1 MFEGITNS
9 LKDALSFIRG
19 GRLTE
24 SNIREGMDKVRQAL
38 LEADVNY
45 DVATDFVARVT
56 ERAVGAE
63 VLKSITPS
71 QQFVGIVHQELAE
84 LMGPVDHSLHF
95 AKSGISVLM
104 MCGLQGAGKR
114 TTCGKLAR
122 MLKEQGRKPMLVAA
136 DLQRPAAIEQL
147 KVVGQQVGVPVYAE
161 EPGKSNPVQVCHN
174 ALSKARAEGNVDLV
188 ILDTAGRLHIDDEL
202 MTELQEIDRRCQ
214 PHQVLLVCDA
224 MTGQDA
230 VNSAKAFNEALELDG
245 VILTK
250 LDGDTRGGA
259 ALSVKAVTGVPIKFI
274 GVGEQLERL
283 ELFHADRMAGRIL
296 GMGDVVTLF
305 EKAQREISEDE
316 VLDAQEKMK
325 AGKFTLQDFQRTMKM
340 IKKLGSMRDILKM
353 LPGMGNIADAM
364 SQMADP
370 EKDLRRIDGMINS
383 MTPLERER
391 PDKIDRSR
399 RMRIAAGAGVE
410 PHEIGALIK
419 QFDQMAGIMRRMAGL
434 GPLDRMRAMSEL
446 TRAGAMNPGAELKAQ
461 KQRSKRGPLDPNEA
475 KEAKKKKRKDAAKS
489 RKRNR

>member
-1 MFEGITNS
+1 
-9 LKDALSFIRG
+9 
-19 GRLTE
+19 
-24 SNIREGMDKVRQAL
+24 
-38 LEADVNY
+38 
-45 DVATDFVARVT
+45 
-56 ERAVGAE
+56 
-63 VLKSITPS
+63 
-71 QQFVGIVHQELAE
+71 
-84 LMGPVDHSLHF
+84 
-95 AKSGISVLM
+95 
-104 MCGLQGAGKR
+104 MCSS
-114 TTCGKLAR
+114 
-122 MLKEQGRKPMLVAA
+122 
-136 DLQRPAAIEQL
+136 D
-147 KVVGQQVGVPVYAE
+147 
-161 EPGKSNPVQVCHN
+161 
-174 ALSKARAEGNVDLV
+174 
-188 ILDTAGRLHIDDEL
+188 
-202 MTELQEIDRRCQ
+202 
-214 PHQVLLVCDA
+214 
-224 MTGQDA
+224 
-230 VNSAKAFNEALELDG
+230 
-245 VILTK
+245 
-250 LDGDTRGGA
+250 
-259 ALSVKAVTGVPIKFI
+259 
-274 GVGEQLERL
+274 
-283 ELFHADRMAGRIL
+283 
-296 GMGDVVTLF
+296 LF